1 MTAAIA
7 DIKQSTDYTLETIT
21 LIDANNKEVLELKN
35 YLVELNYYE
44 DIFNNSVSG
53 RISISDA
60 VGNID
65 AMQGYE
71 KVRFSFTRALGGD
84 PITGTFFVFS
94 ISDRCFDKSNNFETY
109 VINFCDEDLIMSERY
124 RVCKSYKKSS
134 ISSIISDILKN
145 FLKTP
150 NNIDIENTIGL
161 YDFVLP
167 NKKIYETINWLAT
180 YALPDNGAPGADML
194 FFQNYNGYKFKSLQ
208 TLYQQSPIDEYFYS
222 AKNTTSLSGEGFI
235 DFFTI
240 FKLEILSNMDTL
252 NGVMKGTYY
261 NRIISFDPLTR
272 KYYSPTLNTNQNK
285 DFDYDEYYNQS
296 KKLNDDKIINVPD
309 DTDGIYKDRFG
320 KKLNDPV
327 PSNFEAGPLRL
338 MLSNSTQ
345 LNQEYLKQ
353 NNKPGALTNDIFVE
367 KYIPNRIAQL
377 ELSSYTKIKIMVPG
391 NSNLIAGKV
400 VKINILNTEVD
411 SNNDEKDNDRILSGN
426 YLITAV
432 RHIINLTRYITVVE
446 LSKDTRISE
455 KSAGPWK

>member
-1 MTAAIA
+1 MTDAIPN
-7 DIKQSTDYTLETIT
+7 IKKSTDYNLETIT
-21 LIDANNKEVLELKN
+21 LIDANNQEVLELKN
-35 YLVELNYYE
+35 YFVELNYYE

-53 RISISDA
+53 RIAISDA
-60 VGNID
+60 VGNIE
-65 AMQGYE
+65 AMQGFE
-71 KVRFSFTRALGGD
+71 KVKITFTRALGGD

-94 ISDRCFDKSNNFETY
+94 ISDRHYDKSINFETY
-109 VINFCDEDLIMSERY
+109 TINFCDEDLIMSERY

-134 ISSIISDILKN
+134 ISSIITDILKN

-167 NKKIYETINWLAT
+167 NKKFYETINWLAT

-208 TLYQQSPIDEYFYS
+208 TLYQQSPIDEYYYG
-222 AKNTTSLSGEGFI
+222 AKNVTSMSEQGSVN
-235 DFFTI
+235 FFTI
-240 FKLEILSNMDTL
+240 FKLEILSNLDTL
-252 NGVMKGTYY
+252 NGVMKGTYF

-272 KYYSPTLNTNQNK
+272 KYYSPSINTNQNK
-285 DFDYDEYYNQS
+285 DFDYDEYYEQS
-296 KKLNDDKIINVPD
+296 KKLNDNKIINLEDKV
-309 DTDGIYKDRFG
+309 TDGIYRDRFG

-377 ELSSYTKIKIMVPG
+377 ELSTYTKIKIMVPG
-391 NSNLIAGKV
+391 NSNLIAGRV
-400 VKINILNTEVD
+400 VKINILNSEVD
-411 SNNDEKDNDRILSGN
+411 ADTDEKYNDSILSGN

-432 RHIINLTRYITVVE
+432 RHIINLTRYITIVE
-446 LSKDTRISE
+446 LSKETRIKE
-455 KSAGPWK
+455 KSGWT